1 MTRLQPYGDVTKR
14 QHKVVKHVFA
24 PTERWWEILDGLIAW
39 KEDWDTLRVAGCF
52 NVPVEE
58 VYTVVAERPAAEDVL
73 RARHE
78 DWLTAASTA
87 AAQAQAA
94 GGGRLRPQDDGRR
107 RLIGDQGVVVIVAG
121 GYRLV
126 TCWRE
131 PDGAMAAVRRA
142 DRRASLSQ
150 PRQAR

>member
-1 MTRLQPYGDVTKR
+1 MTRLQPYGDITKR
-14 QHKVVKHVFA
+14 QHKVVKHVFG
-24 PTERWWEILDGLIAW
+24 TKERWWDVLDGLIAW
-39 KEDWDTLRVAGCF
+39 RGDWDTLRVAGCF

-58 VYTVVAERPAAEDVL
+58 VYAVVVEHPGAEAVL

-78 DWLTAASTA
+78 DWLAAASTA

-94 GGGRLRPQDDGRR
+94 GGGRVRPQHDGRR
-107 RLIGDQGVVVIVAG
+107 LLIGDQGVVAVVAG

-142 DRRASLSQ
+142 DRRASLVQ
-150 PRQAR
+150 PPQAR